1 VAEQIEPSFFALKQ
15 DDLERAFGLNFMGS
29 LLATQVFARGMV
41 ERRRGVIVNISSMCA
56 FAPLTRVVAYSAAKA
71 ALSNFT
77 QWLAVHLAPVDIRV
91 NALAPGFLL
100 TNQNYSLLIDQPS
113 GQLTPRGQ
121 AIITHTPL
129 RRFGLAPELIGT
141 LVWLISDASKF
152 VTGSVIPIDGGFAA
166 FSGV

>member
-1 VAEQIEPSFFALKQ
+1 
-15 DDLERAFGLNFMGS
+15 LERAFGLNFMGS

-41 ERRRGVIVNISSMCA
+41 ERRRGVIVNVSSMA
-56 FAPLTRVVAYSAAKA
+56 ALTPLTRTVAYSAAKA

-77 QWLAVHLAPVDIRV
+77 QWLAVHLAPVDVRV

-100 TNQNYSLLIDQPS
+100 TNQNYALLIDEKTN
-113 GQLTPRGQ
+113 GLTPRGE
-121 AIITHTPL
+121 AIIAHTPL

-141 LVWLISDASKF
+141 LVWLLSDASKF
-152 VTGSVIPIDGGFAA
+152 VTGTVIPIDGGFSA